1 MDLKKIGSFIKDCR
15 KAKGLTQ
22 EQLAE
27 QLNISFKT
35 VSKWECGNG
44 FPDVSIMTMLCA
56 ALSITIN
63 DLLNGEHIDS
73 KDYVNKAEQKLIE
86 LQEMK
91 IAGDKRLLDAEIIIG
106 SFATLVFLA
115 STIPFGLLIE
125 KGYYLYGILSLA
137 FGFLVFIPSVAFCL
151 LIEQKAGYYEC
162 QKCGHRFIPT
172 YSQVFLAPHS
182 GRTRWMKCPHC
193 HEKSWCKKVIK

>member
-1 MDLKKIGSFIKDCR
+1 MDLKKTGAFIKESR

-27 QLNISFKT
+27 KLNISFKT

-44 FPDVSIMTMLCA
+44 FPDVSIMAELCA
-56 ALSITIN
+56 ALSITVN

-73 KDYVNKAEQKLIE
+73 KDYINKAEQKLIE
-86 LQEMK
+86 LHEMK

-106 SFATLVFLA
+106 SFATIVVLISIVAFA
-115 STIPFGLLIE
+115 ILIE
-125 KGYYLYGILSLA
+125 QGYYLYGILSIV
-137 FGFLVFIPSVAFCL
+137 FGFLLFIPSVAFCL

-162 QKCGHRFIPT
+162 KKCGHRFIPT
-172 YSQVFLAPHS
+172 YSQVFWAPHS